1 MLRSSFSSASFSKL
15 PELLP
20 EFCRRSKELKSDPG
34 SPVPWFARH
43 VEILGDVI
51 IYPVLVV
58 ARTETSSLTVNS

>member
-1 MLRSSFSSASFSKL
+1 MYTHSSCKL
-15 PELLP
+15 IKVTQELLP
-20 EFCRRSKELKSDPG
+20 DFCRRSKELKSDPG

-58 ARTETSSLTVNS
+58 ARTEKSSFTINS